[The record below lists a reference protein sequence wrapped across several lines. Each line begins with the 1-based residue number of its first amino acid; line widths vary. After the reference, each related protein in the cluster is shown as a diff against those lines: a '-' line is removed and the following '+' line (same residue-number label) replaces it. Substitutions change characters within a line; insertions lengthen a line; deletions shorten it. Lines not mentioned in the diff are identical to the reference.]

1 MATASPVPPGTAAP
15 GGARWLPIASIMFG
29 VGWGAN
35 QFASLLGLY
44 TDRLRLG
51 DGGAQAMFGVYALG
65 LVPGLVLGG
74 PASDRYGR
82 RRIALP
88 FACLSALV
96 TVVLMAGVAAPWL
109 LYAGRLLAGVVT
121 GAVLAAGTAWVKE
134 LTPVSGTRMTALA
147 VSAGFGAGPLV
158 SALVAQWAPHPLV
171 TAYLPHL
178 LIMLLTVPP
187 AFRVPETH
195 VPRAHASDSEQPM
208 AGQGRSGSGRSRQG
222 RSGLSGVRN
231 PAFRRTIAPV
241 AIWTFAAPVSAFALL
256 PALVPVHHLPIAYA
270 GAITGLTLASGM
282 AAQPVARRLEAR
294 HPRLVAAAGLGAITC
309 GLLLAALTVAA
320 GLPVLNAVTAV
331 VLGAGYG
338 FVLTYGLGE
347 VARIAAP
354 GELAGLTAVAYAL
367 VYVGMFAPLLLT
379 VVAKAVPLDAVL
391 TAMAVLAAAC
401 LVYVSRQPRAAARPP
416 AAGRTVPDVRECSA
430 GR

>member
-1 MATASPVPPGTAAP
+1 MATASPAPSPGA
-15 GGARWLPIASIMFG
+15 GWFPIASIMFG

-44 TDRLRLG
+44 TDRLHLG
-51 DGGAQAMFGVYALG
+51 DGAAQAMFGVYALG

-187 AFRVPETH
+187 AFRVPETR
-195 VPRAHASDSEQPM
+195 VPRAPVTRE
-208 AGQGRSGSGRSRQG
+208 AGRG

-241 AIWTFAAPVSAFALL
+241 AVWTFTAPVSAFALL
-256 PALVPVHHLPIAYA
+256 PAFVPVHHLPIAYA

-294 HPRLVAAAGLGAITC
+294 HPRLVARAGLGSIAC
-309 GLLLAALTVAA
+309 GLLLAALTIAT
-320 GLPVLNAVTAV
+320 GLPVLNAVAAV

-354 GELAGLTAVAYAL
+354 DELAGLTAVAYAL

-379 VVAKAVPLDAVL
+379 VLAKAVPLGAVL

-401 LVYVSRQPRAAARPP
+401 LAYVSRQTRASGRERPERREP
-416 AAGRTVPDVRECSA
+416 ATGGTVPDVRECSA
-430 GR
+430 RR

>member
-1 MATASPVPPGTAAP
+1 MATASPAP
-15 GGARWLPIASIMFG
+15 SPNAGWFPIASIMFG

-44 TDRLRLG
+44 TDRLHLG
-51 DGGAQAMFGVYALG
+51 DGAAQAMFGVYALG

-96 TVVLMAGVAAPWL
+96 TVVLMAGVTAPWL

-187 AFRVPETH
+187 AFRVPETR
-195 VPRAHASDSEQPM
+195 VPRAHGGGAVAHE
-208 AGQGRSGSGRSRQG
+208 AGRG

-241 AIWTFAAPVSAFALL
+241 AVWTFAAPVSAFALL
-256 PALVPVHHLPIAYA
+256 PAFVPVHHLPIAYA
-270 GAITGLTLASGM
+270 GGITGLTLASGM

-294 HPRLVAAAGLGAITC
+294 HPRLVARAGLGSIAC
-309 GLLLAALTVAA
+309 GLLLAALTIAT
-320 GLPVLNAVTAV
+320 GLPVLNAVAAV

-354 GELAGLTAVAYAL
+354 DELAGLTAVAYAL
-367 VYVGMFAPLLLT
+367 VYVGMFAPLVLT
-379 VVAKAVPLDAVL
+379 VLAKAVPLGAVL
-391 TAMAVLAAAC
+391 TAMAALAASC
-401 LVYVSRQPRAAARPP
+401 LVYVSRQTRASDREHREHREP

-430 GR
+430 RR

>member
-1 MATASPVPPGTAAP
+1 MAIASPAP
-15 GGARWLPIASIMFG
+15 SGGARWLPVASIMFG

-44 TDRLRLG
+44 TERLHLG
-51 DGGAQAMFGVYALG
+51 SGGAQAMFGVYALG

-96 TVVLMAGVAAPWL
+96 TLVLMAGVGAPWL

-147 VSAGFGAGPLV
+147 VSAGFGAGPLA

-187 AFRVPETH
+187 AFRVPETR
-195 VPRAHASDSEQPM
+195 VARGPDG
-208 AGQGRSGSGRSRQG
+208 AGRQ
-222 RSGLSGVRN
+222 RFALSGVRN

-241 AIWTFAAPVSAFALL
+241 AVWTFAAPVSAFALL
-256 PALVPVHHLPIAYA
+256 PAFVPVHHLPIAYA

-294 HPRLVAAAGLGAITC
+294 HPRLVARAGLGAITC
-309 GLLLAALTVAA
+309 GLLLAALTIAA

-354 GELAGLTAVAYAL
+354 DELAGLTAVAYAL

-379 VVAKAVPLDAVL
+379 VLAKAVPLGAVL
-391 TAMAVLAAAC
+391 TAMAVLAAGC
-401 LVYVSRQPRAAARPP
+401 LAYVSRQAPAARAAGPD
-416 AAGRTVPDVRECSA
+416 AGTRPDVRECSA

>member
-1 MATASPVPPGTAAP
+1 MA
-15 GGARWLPIASIMFG
+15 GGSRWLPVASIMFG

-44 TDRLRLG
+44 TERLHLG

-65 LVPGLVLGG
+65 LVPGLALGG
-74 PASDRYGR
+74 PASDRWGR

-96 TVVLMAGVAAPWL
+96 TLVLMAGVAAPSL

-134 LTPVSGTRMTALA
+134 LEPVSGTRMTALA
-147 VSAGFGAGPLV
+147 VSAGFGAGPLAA
-158 SALVAQWAPHPLV
+158 ALVAQWAPHPLV

-178 LIMLLTVPP
+178 LIMLVAVPP
-187 AFRVPETH
+187 AFRVPETRAAPH
-195 VPRAHASDSEQPM
+195 RDERTPAAATAPSTTAAAGGGAAGPGLAAARTPGGGTPRGGT
-208 AGQGRSGSGRSRQG
+208 AGM
-222 RSGLSGVRN
+222 SGVRH
-231 PAFRRTIAPV
+231 PAFRRTIVPV

-256 PALVPVHHLPIAYA
+256 PTLVPVHHLQTVYA
-270 GAITGLTLASGM
+270 GVITALTLLSGM
-282 AAQPVARRLEAR
+282 AAQPIARRLEAR
-294 HPRLVAAAGLGAITC
+294 HPRLVARAGLGAITC

-320 GLPVLNAVTAV
+320 DLPVLNAVTAV

-367 VYVGMFAPLLLT
+367 VYAGMFSPLLLT
-379 VVAKAVPLDAVL
+379 VAAKAVPLGAVL
-391 TAMAVLAAAC
+391 TAMAALAAAC
-401 LVYVSRQPRAAARPP
+401 LAYVSYRTRPDGVTEYCAR
-416 AAGRTVPDVRECSA
+416 R
-430 GR
+430 

>member
-1 MATASPVPPGTAAP
+1 MTGDSPHPSSP
-15 GGARWLPIASIMFG
+15 ARWLPIASIMFG

-44 TDRLRLG
+44 TDRLHLG

-195 VPRAHASDSEQPM
+195 VPRAHVNGSEDGHDGGS
-208 AGQGRSGSGRSRQG
+208 AASGRG
-222 RSGLSGVRN
+222 RFGLSGVRN

-256 PALVPVHHLPIAYA
+256 PALVPVHHLRIAYA

-294 HPRLVAAAGLGAITC
+294 HPRLVARAGLGAITC

-379 VVAKAVPLDAVL
+379 VLAKTVPLDAVL
-391 TAMAVLAAAC
+391 AVMAALAAAC
-401 LVYVSRQPRAAARPP
+401 LAYVSRQTRATGRTPAAAR
-416 AAGRTVPDVRECSA
+416 RTVPDVTECSA

>member
-1 MATASPVPPGTAAP
+1 MTSDPSLPSGT
-15 GGARWLPIASIMFG
+15 ARWLPVASIMFG

-44 TDRLRLG
+44 TDRLHLG

-96 TVVLMAGVAAPWL
+96 TLVLMAGVAAPPL

-195 VPRAHASDSEQPM
+195 VPRAHAGSSAEGPD
-208 AGQGRSGSGRSRQG
+208 GRPATSGRG
-222 RSGLSGVRN
+222 RFGLSGVRN

-241 AIWTFAAPVSAFALL
+241 AIWTFTAPVSAFALL
-256 PALVPVHHLPIAYA
+256 PAVVPVHHLPIAYA
-270 GAITGLTLASGM
+270 GAITALTLASGM

-294 HPRLVAAAGLGAITC
+294 HPRLVARAGLGAIIG
-309 GLLLAALTVAA
+309 GLLLAALTIATGLPEINAVAA
-320 GLPVLNAVTAV
+320 VA
-331 VLGAGYG
+331 LGAGYG

-347 VARIAAP
+347 VARIASP

-379 VVAKAVPLDAVL
+379 VLAKAVPLGAAL
-391 TAMAVLAAAC
+391 TAMAALAAAC
-401 LVYVSRQPRAAARPP
+401 LVYVSRQPRVPGRAPAARGP
-416 AAGRTVPDVRECSA
+416 VPEIPEVRECSA